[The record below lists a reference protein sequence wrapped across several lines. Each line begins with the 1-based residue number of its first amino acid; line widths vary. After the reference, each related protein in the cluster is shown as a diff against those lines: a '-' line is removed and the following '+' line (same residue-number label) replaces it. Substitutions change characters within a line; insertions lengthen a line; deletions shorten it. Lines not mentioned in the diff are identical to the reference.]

1 MYLYNI
7 EVRSE
12 TASADIKAAGSYP
25 ENSTKVINIGGYSNN
40 RASQVVLMV
49 KNPPANT
56 GDARDAVLVPGVG
69 KIPWR
74 RKWLPTPVF
83 SPGESHGQ
91 RSLMGFIPWG
101 FKESD
106 TTEQPGTEH
115 IH

>member
-1 MYLYNI
+1 MA
-7 EVRSE
+7 
-12 TASADIKAAGSYP
+12 TP
-25 ENSTKVINIGGYSNN
+25 NN

-56 GDARDAVLVPGVG
+56 GDARDLVLVPGSG
-69 KIPWR
+69 R
-74 RKWLPTPVF
+74 
-83 SPGESHGQ
+83 SPGGESHRQ